1 MGPDRRAIAAE
12 VFEAGRDYDA
22 AQSDRLNRLRNVEPE
37 TAELLGVLVRAT
49 RARRV
54 LEVGTSNGHS
64 TLWLADAAE
73 AVGGHVETL
82 DIDPRRTELARAN
95 LERAELA
102 AIVEC
107 RTVSAAQA
115 LAEYPDAGVGL
126 RIPGRRAARVP
137 GLLAQPA
144 ARAGPRGDA
153 GDRQRHLPRVR
164 AQELQPPAGRR
175 QAPQHRARPHR
186 GRSHHRG
193 ARRLT
198 FSERKRTPRSATI
211 SRCPTEPPPPA
222 PRWSRLIGRP
232 GSSPGS

>member
-1 MGPDRRAIAAE
+1 VGPDRRAIAAE
-12 VFEAGRDYDA
+12 VFAAGRDYDA
-22 AQSDRLNRLRNVEPE
+22 AQSNRLNRLRNVEPE

-64 TLWLADAAE
+64 TLWLADAAD

-115 LAEYPDAGVGL
+115 LGEYPDAAWDFVFL
-126 RIPGRRAARVP
+126 DAERPEYPGYWPNLRRALAP
-137 GLLAQPA
+137 GATLAIDNA
-144 ARAGPRGDA
+144 IS
-153 GDRQRHLPRVR
+153 HES
-164 AQELQPPAGRR
+164 ELQSFNRLLGDDL
-175 QAPQHRARPHR
+175 
-186 GRSHHRG
+186 
-193 ARRLT
+193 RLT
-198 FSERKRTPRSATI
+198 SALVPI
-211 SRCPTEPPPPA
+211 GA
-222 PRWSRLIGRP
+222 GLIVAALAA
-232 GSSPGS
+232 